1 MEKVQE
7 KTKKFQITKM
17 KFQYFSLLTRLY
29 FRYPLKMN
37 EKLISLFLNINLVVI
52 YLWKIIG
59 FEMTWNW
66 IFDWMSNQLPT
77 LVPVK
82 ESHVTFMT
90 LLSYDCIWKYE
101 KMWFGNDI
109 KHVKAQTVISNT
121 IDHHHRSRKMLDF
134 DFYLY
139 LWETCYLTI
148 FADLQIILSPS
159 PFLVAKNVCVL
170 RMSQILMLLAA

>member
-1 MEKVQE
+1 M
-7 KTKKFQITKM
+7 FWFI
-17 KFQYFSLLTRLY
+17 FHYSLN
-29 FRYPLKMN
+29 KN
-37 EKLISLFLNINLVVI
+37 EKSISLFICINLVVI

-82 ESHVTFMT
+82 ESHVKFMT

-101 KMWFGNDI
+101 KNVFWQWYKTRKSTNCNIKYDRSSSSVKEDARFWF
-109 KHVKAQTVISNT
+109 
-121 IDHHHRSRKMLDF
+121 
-134 DFYLY
+134 LY
-139 LWETCYLTI
+139 LWESCYLTI

-170 RMSQILMLLAA
+170 RMSQILMLLAAYTPEKTVWHHLRRIMYTCLDVRP

>member
-1 MEKVQE
+1 M
-7 KTKKFQITKM
+7 FWFI
-17 KFQYFSLLTRLY
+17 FHYSLNT
-29 FRYPLKMN
+29 N
-37 EKLISLFLNINLVVI
+37 EKSISLFICINLVVI

-77 LVPVK
+77 LVPVN
-82 ESHVTFMT
+82 ESHVKFMT

-101 KMWFGNDI
+101 KNVFWQWYKTRKSTNCNIKYDRSSSSVKEDARFWF
-109 KHVKAQTVISNT
+109 
-121 IDHHHRSRKMLDF
+121 
-134 DFYLY
+134 LY
-139 LWETCYLTI
+139 LWESCYLTI

-170 RMSQILMLLAA
+170 RMSQILMLLAAYTPEKTVWHHLRRIMYTCLDVRP